1 MVNIE
6 QIGPMTYIITVPYY
20 ENQKILLRDLCK
32 YLMFFNDATDYI
44 VGLYKRH
51 RCVAE
56 YKLILIVN
64 D

>member
-20 ENQKILLRDLCK
+20 ENQKILLIDRCK
-32 YLMFFNDATDYI
+32 YLMSFNDATDYI
-44 VGLYKRH
+44 LGLYKPY
-51 RCVAE
+51 RCVAYE
-56 YKLILIVN
+56 KLILIVN